1 MSRDARIRVA
11 GPSDPRRRR
20 LFAALT
26 GATLAACAPGLR
38 AETVLRV
45 LAWPGYADPDL
56 IASFEARH
64 RVRVELSL
72 VDSDDMLWK
81 QLGEGAFDVL
91 AANTAE
97 IARMIERGLI
107 APIEDAALGNLG
119 RQLPRFRLAERLPA
133 IFWGGRRHA
142 VPYAHADMG
151 LIYDRSRIPE
161 PPTSILAMWDPRLR
175 GKVLAYD
182 GSSHNFSLAA
192 LSLGLPP
199 FAIGQADWPRVVE
212 RLIALRRNVRAFYSL
227 PEESLALF
235 RDGGAWL
242 LVANY
247 GKQQLTELRRAGL
260 DVGYAIPH
268 EGALAW
274 LDCWAIS
281 STAREP
287 ALALA
292 WIDHLLQPEAAL
304 ALTQRHGLGNT
315 LYVTGEDEA
324 ARLYWLEQVED
335 AALRHSLWRQIIAGD
350 RPERFQFD
358 APVFGSRP

>member
-1 MSRDARIRVA
+1 MSPDALIHVE
-11 GPSDPRRRR
+11 GPPDPLRRRC
-20 LFAALT
+20 LAALT
-26 GATLAACAPGLR
+26 GAALLGCSARVRAAP
-38 AETVLRV
+38 VLRV

-56 IASFEARH
+56 VTAFEQQH

-72 VDSDDMLWK
+72 VDSDDVLWRR
-81 QLGEGAFDVL
+81 LGEGAFDVL

-97 IARMIERGLI
+97 IARMVERGLL
-107 APIEDAALGNLG
+107 APIDDAALSNLG
-119 RQLPRFRLAERLPA
+119 RQLPRFRLPERLPA
-133 IFWGGRRHA
+133 IFWGKRRYA
-142 VPYAHADMG
+142 VPYAHAEMG

-161 PPTSILAMWDPRLR
+161 PPTSIQAMWDPRLR
-175 GKVLAYD
+175 GKVLAYN

-199 FAIGQADWPRVVE
+199 FAIGRADWPRVVE
-212 RLIALRRNVRAFYSL
+212 RLIALRRNVRAFYTL
-227 PEESLALF
+227 PEESLTLF

-242 LVANY
+242 LFANY

-260 DVGYAIPH
+260 DVGYAIPQ

-274 LDCWAIS
+274 LDCWAVTA
-281 STAREP
+281 TAREP

-292 WIDHLLQPEAAL
+292 WIDHLLQPDAAL

-315 LYVTGEDEA
+315 LYATGEDEA

-335 AALRHSLWRQIIAGD
+335 TELRRALWRQIIAGD
-350 RPERFQFD
+350 RPERFRFD
-358 APVFGSRP
+358 APALGSRP